1 MSWHAYLSHKHT
13 YRFYSRN
20 IVLLFFY
27 LYLFRLQK
35 TKKNERKQFQFISQT
50 LNTRTYSHMYTHTQ
64 FFPTPIHFR
73 FKHTN
78 TYKVMLYRKKSFL
91 FFFGWWQTNS
101 ICHKLNCF
109 CLPSPVDHRFY
120 SVCRISFTA
129 VEEQAEPASLDTSV
143 HCTEMNFG

>member
-1 MSWHAYLSHKHT
+1 MAC
-13 YRFYSRN
+13 
-20 IVLLFFY
+20 LLITQTHLQILQQKYCFVVF
-27 LYLFRLQK
+27 LFVFVSFAK

-50 LNTRTYSHMYTHTQ
+50 LNTRTYSHMYTHTLSFSQ
-64 FFPTPIHFR
+64 HQYISALNTPTLIKLCCIGRSLFC
-73 FKHTN
+73 
-78 TYKVMLYRKKSFL
+78 